1 LPVGCRRRP
10 GRPSILSKGV
20 DCTLVSRAAIS
31 APGTDAR
38 PRRLRRPFPAR
49 ATALSHD
56 VKDIWMANSRQI
68 ARIVGPALIA
78 LGITEAINIDIF
90 TGNAAPVV
98 YLNGTLLFVAG

>member
-1 LPVGCRRRP
+1 
-10 GRPSILSKGV
+10 
-20 DCTLVSRAAIS
+20 
-31 APGTDAR
+31 
-38 PRRLRRPFPAR
+38 
-49 ATALSHD
+49 
-56 VKDIWMANSRQI
+56 MANSRQI